1 MLMFQRIILFLSL
14 LITPAVLLADDA
26 QGLYS
31 PSKVVYDL
39 SSPDP
44 AVLEN
49 ILDRVSMLQNI
60 YNNDLFDA
68 SIIVVVHE
76 GTIPLFKNDRQ
87 WKLMDRAKSLVL
99 ADIIKFKV
107 CAASAKM
114 QDISVNQ
121 LHNFVSMVPMADAEL
136 VKLQQM
142 GYAYLR

>member
-1 MLMFQRIILFLSL
+1 MFQRIIIFLCL
-14 LITPAVLLADDA
+14 LITPPVLLADDA
-26 QGLYS
+26 QGLYP

-60 YNNDLFDA
+60 YNNDPFDA

-87 WKLMDRAKSLVL
+87 WKLMDRAKSLAMV
-99 ADIIKFKV
+99 DIIQFKV

-114 QDISVNQ
+114 QDITVNQ

>member
-60 YNNDLFDA
+60 YNNDPFDA

-87 WKLMDRAKSLVL
+87 WKLMDRAKSLVM